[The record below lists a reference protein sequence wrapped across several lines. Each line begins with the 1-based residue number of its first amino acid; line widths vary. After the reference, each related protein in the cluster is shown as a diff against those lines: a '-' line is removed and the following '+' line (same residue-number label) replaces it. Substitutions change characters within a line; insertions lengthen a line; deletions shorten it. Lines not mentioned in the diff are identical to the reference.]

1 MRHTFNE
8 EDIKKHVLS
17 GPMPSEAYHMCKR
30 LHIDSFKRLEKMI
43 KQNKEKNN
51 GK

>member
-1 MRHTFNE
+1 MRHTFNK

-17 GPMPSEAYHMCKR
+17 GPMPSEAYHICKR
-30 LHIDSFKRLEKMI
+30 LHLDSFKRLEKMI